1 MTITAIRPIDSSK
14 LAETIETF
22 AGDSAARFAA
32 ETLATEAG
40 FYFHIQTSHDL
51 SRAVVGF
58 REGISNVEVLVDDAA
73 DMETYINGNIVY
85 AVGLSDR
92 AADLVGFV
100 FANVAT
106 FALAAGFAAQV
117 EADVQESLAA

>member
-1 MTITAIRPIDSSK
+1 MTITAIRPIVSNK

-22 AGDSAARFAA
+22 SGDSAARFAA

-51 SRAVVGF
+51 SRAVIGY
-58 REGISNVEVLVDDAA
+58 REGVSNVEVLVDDAA
-73 DMETYINGNIVY
+73 EMETYINGNMVY
-85 AVGLSDR
+85 AVGLSER
-92 AADLVGFV
+92 AAELVGFV

-106 FALAAGFAAQV
+106 FALAAGFASQV
-117 EADVQESLAA
+117 EADVLESIAA